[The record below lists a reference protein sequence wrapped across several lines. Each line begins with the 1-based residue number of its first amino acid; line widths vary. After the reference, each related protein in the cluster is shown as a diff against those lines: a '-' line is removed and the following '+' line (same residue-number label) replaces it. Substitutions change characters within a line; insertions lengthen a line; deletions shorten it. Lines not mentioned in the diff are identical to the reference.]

1 MRCKKAEHLILQAW
15 DFSLAEEQQRA
26 LSDHL
31 IECEACRALEQEY
44 RGLRDTLQGED
55 FPEPKP
61 YFWERLQPRLGE
73 KPRLGLMPL
82 WKDWGLR
89 AIPCSLAVILVI
101 ILAGTFLISPQNGE
115 ISQSGI
121 LLRDQ
126 NPFQD
131 TLLLAED
138 EPENPNMLLLFSSL
152 DESGSPRRYFP

>member
-1 MRCKKAEHLILQAW
+1 LILKAW
-15 DFSLAEEQQRA
+15 DHTLAEKQQQA

-31 IECEACRALEQEY
+31 RECEACRALEGEY
-44 RGLRDTLQGED
+44 GSLRDTLRSED

-61 YFWERLQPRLGE
+61 YFWERLQPRLQE
-73 KPRLGLMPL
+73 KSRLSLMPL
-82 WKDWGLR
+82 WKAWGLR

-101 ILAGTFLISPQNGE
+101 VLVGTFLFSPQNGE

-131 TLLLAED
+131 TPLLAED
-138 EPENPNMLLLFSSL
+138 EPENPSIVLLFSSL
-152 DESGSPRRYFP
+152 DESSLRR